1 MAVVE
6 YEVADRIGTITLN
19 RPEKRNALS
28 PELIQTLHEMFL
40 RAEQDDRCKVII
52 LRAEGEAFCSGADLG
67 YLQQLQQFTV
77 DENLEDS
84 RRLRDLLLLMYR
96 LKKVIIAE
104 VQGSAI
110 AGGCGLMTVCD
121 FAYTVPDAKF
131 GYTEVRIG
139 FVPALVSV
147 FLIRKIGEARARQ
160 LLLTGKLVTAAEA
173 HQMGLITE
181 VVPPEKLSASV
192 RQQAA
197 SLIKNAS
204 AASLQLTRR
213 LIDEVQNYP
222 LEEALERAA
231 KENAIARGTDD
242 CKKGVASFLN
252 KQPLSW

>member
-6 YEVADRIGTITLN
+6 YEVADRIGTITLS

-28 PELIQTLHEMFL
+28 PELIQALHEMFVQ
-40 RAEQDDRCKVII
+40 AEKDDRCKVIV
-52 LRAEGEAFCSGADLG
+52 LRAKGEAFCSGADLS
-67 YLQQLQQFTV
+67 YLQKLQQFNY

-110 AGGCGLMTVCD
+110 AGGCGLMMVCD
-121 FAYTVPDAKF
+121 FAYAVPEAKF

-160 LLLTGKLVTAAEA
+160 LLLTGKLVGAAEA
-173 HQMGLITE
+173 HQLGLITE
-181 VVPPEKLSASV
+181 VVPPEKLSATV
-192 RQQAA
+192 RQLAE
-197 SLIKNAS
+197 SLIRNTS
-204 AASLQLTRR
+204 AQSLQLTRK

-222 LEEALERAA
+222 LEEALDLAA
-231 KENAIARGTDD
+231 RENAQARSTDD

>member
-6 YEVADRIGTITLN
+6 YEVTDRIGTITLN

-28 PELIQTLHEMFL
+28 PELIQTLHEVIL

-121 FAYTVPDAKF
+121 FAFTVPDAKF

-192 RQQAA
+192 RQLAA

>member
-28 PELIQTLHEMFL
+28 PELIQTLYEMFL

-77 DENLEDS
+77 DENLDDS

-160 LLLTGKLVTAAEA
+160 LLLTGKLVAAAEA
-173 HQMGLITE
+173 HHMGLITE
-181 VVPPEKLSASV
+181 VVAPEKLSTSV
-192 RQQAA
+192 RQLAA

-204 AASLQLTRR
+204 AASLQLTRK

>member
-28 PELIQTLHEMFL
+28 PELIQTLHEVIL

-121 FAYTVPDAKF
+121 FAFTVPDAKF

-192 RQQAA
+192 RQLAA

>member
-19 RPEKRNALS
+19 RPEKRNALN
-28 PELIQTLHEMFL
+28 PEMIQALHDVFL
-40 RAEQDDRCKVII
+40 QAEQDDRCKVIV
-52 LRAEGEAFCSGADLG
+52 LRGRGEAFCSGADLA
-67 YLQQLQQFTV
+67 YLQSLQQFTV
-77 DENLEDS
+77 EQNLDDS

-121 FAYTVPDAKF
+121 FAFTVPAAKF

-147 FLIRKIGEARARQ
+147 FLIRKIGEARTRQ
-160 LLLTGKLVTAAEA
+160 LLLTGKLITAEEA
-173 HQMGLITE
+173 HQLGLITE
-181 VVPPEKLSASV
+181 VVAPDKLTTAV
-192 RQQAA
+192 LQLAA
-197 SLIKNAS
+197 SLIRSAS
-204 AASLQLTRR
+204 TQSLQLTRK

-231 KENAIARGTDD
+231 RENAQARTTDD
-242 CKKGVASFLN
+242 CKKGVDSFLN
-252 KQPLSW
+252 KQPISW

>member
-6 YEVADRIGTITLN
+6 YEVTDRIGTITLN

-160 LLLTGKLVTAAEA
+160 LLLTGKLVAAAEA

-181 VVPPEKLSASV
+181 VVAPEKLSASV
-192 RQQAA
+192 RQLAA

>member
-6 YEVADRIGTITLN
+6 YEVTDRIGTITLN

-28 PELIQTLHEMFL
+28 PGLIQTLHEIFL
-40 RAEQDDRCKVII
+40 RAEQDDRCKVIV

-121 FAYTVPDAKF
+121 FAFTVPDAKF

-160 LLLTGKLVTAAEA
+160 LLLTGKLVAAAEA

-181 VVPPEKLSASV
+181 VVAPEKLSTSV
-192 RQQAA
+192 RQLAA
-197 SLIKNAS
+197 SLIKNVS

>member
-1 MAVVE
+1 MAVVD

-28 PELIQTLHEMFL
+28 PELIQSLHEMFL
-40 RAEQDDRCKVII
+40 RAEQDDRCKVIV

-67 YLQQLQQFTV
+67 YLQQLQQFTF

-121 FAYTVPDAKF
+121 FAFTIPDAKF

-160 LLLTGKLVTAAEA
+160 LLLTGK
-173 HQMGLITE
+173 
-181 VVPPEKLSASV
+181 
-192 RQQAA
+192 
-197 SLIKNAS
+197 
-204 AASLQLTRR
+204 
-213 LIDEVQNYP
+213 
-222 LEEALERAA
+222 
-231 KENAIARGTDD
+231 
-242 CKKGVASFLN
+242 
-252 KQPLSW
+252 

>member
-6 YEVADRIGTITLN
+6 YEVTDRIGTITLN

-28 PELIQTLHEMFL
+28 PGLIQTLHEMFL
-40 RAEQDDRCKVII
+40 RAEQDDRCKVIV

-121 FAYTVPDAKF
+121 FAFTVPDAKF

-160 LLLTGKLVTAAEA
+160 LLLTGKLVTATEA

-192 RQQAA
+192 RQLAA

-252 KQPLSW
+252 KQPPSW

>member
-40 RAEQDDRCKVII
+40 RAEQDDRCKVIV

-121 FAYTVPDAKF
+121 FAFTVPDAKF

-160 LLLTGKLVTAAEA
+160 LLITGKLVTAAEA

-192 RQQAA
+192 RQLAA
-197 SLIKNAS
+197 SLIKSAS
-204 AASLQLTRR
+204 AASLQLTRK

>member
-6 YEVADRIGTITLN
+6 YEVTDRIGTITLN

-160 LLLTGKLVTAAEA
+160 LLLSGKLVTATEA

-181 VVPPEKLSASV
+181 VVAPEKLSASV
-192 RQQAA
+192 RQLAA

-222 LEEALERAA
+222 LEAALERAA

>member
-40 RAEQDDRCKVII
+40 RAEQDDRCKVIV

-77 DENLEDS
+77 DENLDDS

-160 LLLTGKLVTAAEA
+160 LLLTGKLVAAAEA

-181 VVPPEKLSASV
+181 VVAPEKLSASV
-192 RQQAA
+192 RQLAA